1 MPERCT
7 SVSVL
12 LEAMRHMICNTVV
25 PNMTGLTSQ
34 PQTKSSKRRFSTITL
49 SAFAHRQ
56 PIISTSGWGTV
67 PSLRLPACHH
77 SLLRDFLDV
86 AARRFKDADSY
97 PRLTGTGQQEAQQED
112 SKWHS
117 PEYRGQHE

>member
-86 AARRFKDADSY
+86 AARRQQTLRQGIPTMLALLFSHSKASKT
-97 PRLTGTGQQEAQQED
+97 LTPTHG
-112 SKWHS
+112 
-117 PEYRGQHE
+117 